1 MEEESR
7 AQLLA
12 PWGYVCH
19 RKGEP
24 SSHMPIASSL
34 RELVVWA
41 DGIEMGSE
49 PSTVS
54 TLSPKPGLSP
64 VSKMSWDKAT
74 KVLYTVP

>member
-1 MEEESR
+1 MEEESQ

-12 PWGYVCH
+12 PWGCVCH
-19 RKGEP
+19 RNGEP
-24 SSHMPIASSL
+24 GSHTPVASTSM

-41 DGIEMGSE
+41 DIEVDSE